1 MSGRTALSVIRPD
14 ALHLEWFAAPAQA
27 TGATV
32 CTGVF
37 DLLHIGHVRFLAR
50 ARELGGKLIVGIED
64 DLRVAARKGPSRPL
78 VPERERAEVL
88 SALAAVDGVF
98 LVHGPLHLRDGAAYA
113 RLLEPLQPAALALT
127 VGDSA
132 ELGKRAA
139 AERLGARVIVLP
151 LVKHRSTSAL
161 VQRAVL
167 AL

>member
-1 MSGRTALSVIRPD
+1 MCGRTAPSVSRPD
-14 ALHLEWFAAPAQA
+14 ALQLEWFAAPVQG

-37 DLLHIGHVRFLAR
+37 DLLHIGHVRFLSS
-50 ARELGGKLIVGIED
+50 ARELGGRLIVGIED
-64 DLRVAARKGPSRPL
+64 DARVEARKGRSRPL

-88 SALAAVDGVF
+88 GALRAVDGVF
-98 LVHGPLHLRDGAAYA
+98 VVHGPPDVRDAAAYA
-113 RLLEPLQPAALALT
+113 RLLAPLRPAALALT

-139 AERLGARVIVLP
+139 AERLGARVVLLP
-151 LVKHRSTSAL
+151 LVKQRSTSAL